1 MPKSL
6 QSVPLSRP
14 PQLYSPSSP
23 VPIPPVTTAYHSP
36 LEPTYSTASRSF
48 QGRKVPLFLDTS
60 NADNDLLFPQPSI
73 TTPIIPV
80 TPSQSFPSSGLVSPS
95 TRRPSNL
102 AVGSQQSFIQ
112 RKSFAEIVIFTNAQ
126 YNQLKILCSDKTL
139 SAYNA
144 EIWESI
150 LVNEKFPTTNSG
162 IIFYESVLVVSTSYL
177 VLILTSDYLRQDA
190 YDVEMATVS
199 LAIEFATNNEKTAN
213 FNTLLLHCLSQ
224 IRRVLEPEFTGDI
237 PVSAYNSLFLIRVFS
252 KHFIGNMT
260 RDEIH
265 RQFEG
270 QCLDDD
276 IVDKHMINGLTCEEN
291 KYTRIELG
299 HNNLVIDLLVIQ
311 DSRSKSEQL
320 LDCLV
325 TVISTLDP
333 ISNASTYEF
342 YQECLNTLLALLS
355 TQIHQPSAN
364 QLDNNYFLNILLTCF
379 SNDIDILTKRL
390 IMNFVEQK
398 SPPPASTN
406 VVYNAYSY
414 LFPGRS
420 SAALP
425 ADIPPIAERS
435 LLILL
440 LLASQ
445 WKMPGQDKNKFR
457 EAIKSLKDS
466 QISEDSDMAISFR
479 ALYQLICRQLSNEEI
494 CLILYL
500 FMVENED
507 FRVYVLSRL
516 DPEILLLQI
525 LRLLYDGVEGKA
537 NYSQMYILLTILLLF
552 SQDEV
557 FNENIQKIQIT
568 YQPWFTERL
577 LKSIS
582 LGGLTY
588 LVLIRIIQYNLCSHR
603 DVYFHTSSLAI
614 MANLGSSIQ
623 DTHPYVAQR
632 LVNLFDIVAKRY
644 QKLYKKAQEGEE
656 ENSDDISIYGD
667 LVCLVLEIIN
677 SVLTRRLNLNPELIY
692 SLLHKKDLFTRF
704 QSHPRFSELIA
715 NINNVT
721 SYFHVRISESNLKS
735 PSAEEISELI
745 ETTARTWPP
754 GRLKEFPDLKFQ
766 YEEESE
772 SQEFFCPYV
781 WALIYRHT
789 WIYWDEEK
797 ARILHD
803 YIM

>member
-1 MPKSL
+1 MPKSI
-6 QSVPLSRP
+6 QPVPLSRP
-14 PQLYSPSSP
+14 PQLYSPSP
-23 VPIPPVTTAYHSP
+23 VPLPPVTTAYNSP
-36 LEPTYSTASRSF
+36 LEPTVSRSF
-48 QGRKVPLFLDTS
+48 QGRKVLFLDTS
-60 NADNDLLFPQPSI
+60 NSDNDLLFPLSSVN
-73 TTPIIPV
+73 TPIIPT
-80 TPSQSFPSSGLVSPS
+80 TPGLPFLSPGLIS
-95 TRRPSNL
+95 PNYRRPNL
-102 AVGSQQSFIQ
+102 AVASQQSFIQ
-112 RKSFAEIVIFTNAQ
+112 RKSLAEIIIFTNTQ
-126 YNQLKILCSDKTL
+126 YNLLKNLCSDKIL
-139 SAYNA
+139 PAYSS
-144 EIWESI
+144 EVWEAI
-150 LVNEKFPTTNSG
+150 LLCEKFPTTNSG
-162 IIFYESVLVVSTSYL
+162 VLAVSISYL
-177 VLILTSDYLRQDA
+177 VLVLTSNYLRQDA

-199 LAIEFATNNEKTAN
+199 LAIEFANNNEKTAN

-224 IRRVLEPEFTGDI
+224 MHRVLMPEFTGDI
-237 PVSAYNSLFLIRVFS
+237 PVSAYNSLFLVRIFS

-270 QCLDDD
+270 HCLDD
-276 IVDKHMINGLTCEEN
+276 IINKHETNGLTCEED
-291 KYTRIELG
+291 KHTQIDLDL
-299 HNNLVIDLLVIQ
+299 NNLVIDLQVVQ
-311 DSRSKSEQL
+311 DPRPKSEQL
-320 LDCLV
+320 LACLV
-325 TVISTLDP
+325 SAISTLDP
-333 ISNASTYEF
+333 I
-342 YQECLNTLLALLS
+342 
-355 TQIHQPSAN
+355 
-364 QLDNNYFLNILLTCF
+364 
-379 SNDIDILTKRL
+379 NDIDICIKQLV
-390 IMNFVEQK
+390 INFVEQK
-398 SPPPASTN
+398 SPPPASTS

-420 SAALP
+420 SASLL
-425 ADIPPIAERS
+425 ADPPPIAERS
-435 LLILL
+435 LLALL

-445 WKMPGQDKNKFR
+445 LKKSGQDKNKFR
-457 EAIKSLKDS
+457 ESIKLLKDA
-466 QISEDSDMAISFR
+466 QEDSDMAISFR
-479 ALYQLICRQLSNEEI
+479 ALYQLICRQLPSEEI

-525 LRLLYDGVEGKA
+525 LRLLYDGVEGKT

-582 LGGLTY
+582 LGGLAY
-588 LVLIRIIQYNLCSHR
+588 LVLIRVLQYNLCSHR
-603 DVYFHTSSLAI
+603 DAYFHTNCLAI

-623 DTHPYVAQR
+623 DIHPYVAQR

-644 QKLYKKAQEGEE
+644 QKLYKKVQDGEE
-656 ENSDDISIYGD
+656 DNSDDIVIYGD

-677 SVLTRRLNLNPELIY
+677 SVLTRRLNSNPELIY

-721 SYFHVRISESNLKS
+721 SYFHTRISESNLKS

-745 ETTARTWPP
+745 ETVARTWPP

-781 WALIYRHT
+781 WALIHRHT

-803 YIM
+803 YITPEEPVASD

>member
-1 MPKSL
+1 MPKSI
-6 QSVPLSRP
+6 QPVPLSRP
-14 PQLYSPSSP
+14 PQLYSPSP
-23 VPIPPVTTAYHSP
+23 VPLQPVTTAYNSP
-36 LEPTYSTASRSF
+36 LEPTASRSF
-48 QGRKVPLFLDTS
+48 QGRKVLFLDTS
-60 NADNDLLFPQPSI
+60 NSDNDLLFPLSSVN
-73 TTPIIPV
+73 TPIIPTIPT
-80 TPSQSFPSSGLVSPS
+80 TPGLPFLSPGLIS
-95 TRRPSNL
+95 PNYRRPNL
-102 AVGSQQSFIQ
+102 VAASQQSFIQ
-112 RKSFAEIVIFTNAQ
+112 RKSFAEIIIFTNTQ
-126 YNQLKILCSDKTL
+126 YSLLKTLCSDKIL
-139 SAYNA
+139 PAYSP
-144 EIWESI
+144 EVWEAM
-150 LVNEKFPTTNSG
+150 LLCEKFPTTNSG
-162 IIFYESVLVVSTSYL
+162 
-177 VLILTSDYLRQDA
+177 QDA

-199 LAIEFATNNEKTAN
+199 LAIEFANNNEKTAN

-224 IRRVLEPEFTGDI
+224 MHRVLMPEFIGDI
-237 PVSAYNSLFLIRVFS
+237 PVSAYNSLFLVRIFS

-270 QCLDDD
+270 HCLDD
-276 IVDKHMINGLTCEEN
+276 IINKHETNGLTCEEDN
-291 KYTRIELG
+291 HTQIELDL
-299 HNNLVIDLLVIQ
+299 NNLVIDLQVVQ
-311 DSRSKSEQL
+311 DPRPKSEQL

-325 TVISTLDP
+325 SAISTLDP
-333 ISNASTYEF
+333 I
-342 YQECLNTLLALLS
+342 
-355 TQIHQPSAN
+355 
-364 QLDNNYFLNILLTCF
+364 
-379 SNDIDILTKRL
+379 NDIDICIKQLV
-390 IMNFVEQK
+390 INFVEQK
-398 SPPPASTN
+398 SPPPASTS

-420 SAALP
+420 SASLL
-425 ADIPPIAERS
+425 ADPPPIAERS
-435 LLILL
+435 LLVLL

-445 WKMPGQDKNKFR
+445 LKKSGQGNNKFR
-457 EAIKSLKDS
+457 ESIKLLKDA
-466 QISEDSDMAISFR
+466 Q
-479 ALYQLICRQLSNEEI
+479 ALYQLICRQLPSEEI

-525 LRLLYDGVEGKA
+525 LRLLYDGVEGKT

-582 LGGLTY
+582 LGGLAY
-588 LVLIRIIQYNLCSHR
+588 LVLIRVLQYNLCSHR
-603 DVYFHTSSLAI
+603 DVYFHTNCLAI

-623 DTHPYVAQR
+623 DIHPYVAQR

-644 QKLYKKAQEGEE
+644 QKLYKKVQEGEE
-656 ENSDDISIYGD
+656 DNSDDIVIYGD

-677 SVLTRRLNLNPELIY
+677 SVLTRRLNSNPELIY
-692 SLLHKKDLFTRF
+692 SLLHKKDLFT
-704 QSHPRFSELIA
+704 Q
-715 NINNVT
+715 
-721 SYFHVRISESNLKS
+721 SNLKS

-745 ETTARTWPP
+745 ETVARTWPP

-781 WALIYRHT
+781 WSLIHRHT

-803 YIM
+803 YITPEEPVALDAFIIS